1 MSQSREKKRRYN
13 QKLEFNLR
21 FESWLKEELPKILF
35 WRWKKWKTRQPV
47 LFAEDLS

>member
-21 FESWLKEELPKILF
+21 
-35 WRWKKWKTRQPV
+35 QPV
-47 LFAEDLS
+47 LFAEDRS

>member
-21 FESWLKEELPKILF
+21 FESWL
-35 WRWKKWKTRQPV
+35 R
-47 LFAEDLS
+47 EDPLLALEKVEVATAGPHR